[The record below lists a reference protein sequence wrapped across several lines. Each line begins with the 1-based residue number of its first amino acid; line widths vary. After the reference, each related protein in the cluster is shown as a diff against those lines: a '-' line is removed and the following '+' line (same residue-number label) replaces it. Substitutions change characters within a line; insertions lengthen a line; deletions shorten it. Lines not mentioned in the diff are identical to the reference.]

1 MFNDHFLDANILV
14 GSRVDWDKQHNL
26 ATKYMAIEGVKR
38 HTSRRVYY
46 ESKGVFERS
55 RRLILSYL
63 IKFYERFSRF
73 SNSLHIDQSIIA
85 FTKEFVGRLEEKEQK
100 ILNSFVAQ
108 NFGEIRNV
116 ALGGEKELGDFK
128 RIVVSTFK
136 NAINSI
142 DKDCISDSNALICR
156 YDGCPPHYNVY
167 YAEEYTK
174 LYRAINYENDIL
186 VLLDSYFIKNNH
198 IKNNICFVTTDY
210 EHILKNKI
218 IIESALVGVSLLNPK

>member
-14 GSRVDWDKQHNL
+14 GSRVDWDRQHNL
-26 ATKYMAIEGVKR
+26 AAKYMAVEGVKR
-38 HTSRRVYY
+38 HTSIRVYF
-46 ESKGVFERS
+46 ESKGVFERC

-63 IKFYERFSRF
+63 TKFYDKFCRI
-73 SNSLHIDQSIIA
+73 SNPLHIDQIIYA
-85 FTKEFVGRLEEKEQK
+85 FTKEFLGRLEEKEKK
-100 ILNSFVAQ
+100 ILNSFVEQ
-108 NFGEIRNV
+108 NFGEIRNI

-128 RIVVSTFK
+128 NLVISTFK

-142 DKDCISDSNALICR
+142 DKDCIPDSNALICR

-167 YAEEYTK
+167 YSEEYTK
-174 LYRAINYENDIL
+174 LFRAINYENDVL

-198 IKNNICFVTTDY
+198 IKKNVCFVTTDY

-218 IIESALVGVSLLNPK
+218 IIESSLAGVSLLHPK